1 MAPRATRA
9 GAPLADRQPHHHS
22 PSSASRVPQ
31 IRKRPRGSGSAR
43 RARTRR
49 ARAPEVV
56 AGGVSARP
64 DARPRRHR
72 PGTIQDEPGNARDGR
87 GYANA
92 KKAILAPRVFVKR
105 AKRRNG
111 NAGRTSQPARRA
123 WPCTRGRCETCR
135 RGPRGRSSG
144 SSCRTPRVAFAT
156 RVVHGRS
163 DLSQSLARNSLEAG
177 ISPSCACQ
185 PSLFRRIVWANSL
198 KRRRTGAD
206 SEWHR
211 LPSPGEIEPTGAC
224 RAPSL
229 HHQRFQTA
237 GPVTPSDRRVCARP
251 RVASA
256 PSEPNPNPSRE
267 HGGRRAALH
276 GHDRLEGGR
285 SRQARGASSI
295 RIRPISSLDE
305 DILIFQQRRV
315 DDVPSPPPPR

>member
-211 LPSPGEIEPTGAC
+211 HCRRAEKSNRSVPRAIPPSSAISNRGSRHTIRSTC
-224 RAPSL
+224 LRAPTRRERPVRAEPESL
-229 HHQRFQTA
+229 
-237 GPVTPSDRRVCARP
+237 ARTWWS
-251 RVASA
+251 ASC
-256 PSEPNPNPSRE
+256 SSR
-267 HGGRRAALH
+267 A
-276 GHDRLEGGR
+276 
-285 SRQARGASSI
+285 
-295 RIRPISSLDE
+295 
-305 DILIFQQRRV
+305 
-315 DDVPSPPPPR
+315 